1 MGMLDL
7 IVIVKI
13 HCYVQARTSY
23 KFSKSS
29 TMYHRLKIEIVPEM
43 GQVSLIHDT
52 ISRD

>member
-1 MGMLDL
+1 MRMLDNSYR
-7 IVIVKI
+7 KNS
-13 HCYVQARTSY
+13 QKARTSY